1 MNIYCIN
8 HNFLYETE
16 KLLFLFLPF
25 EKNTCL
31 DTFDGDNGDYFYG
44 DDTTRHSLG
53 VAIEIMRKYK
63 KIQEIV
69 KKWELDS
76 WTDNLSYESMI
87 QIREVLEDGNDD

>member
-31 DTFDGDNGDYFYG
+31 DTFDGDSGDYFYTSISPEG
-44 DDTTRHSLG
+44 DEIFFK
-53 VAIEIMRKYK
+53 IEFLI
-63 KIQEIV
+63 
-69 KKWELDS
+69 LFL
-76 WTDNLSYESMI
+76 T
-87 QIREVLEDGNDD
+87 